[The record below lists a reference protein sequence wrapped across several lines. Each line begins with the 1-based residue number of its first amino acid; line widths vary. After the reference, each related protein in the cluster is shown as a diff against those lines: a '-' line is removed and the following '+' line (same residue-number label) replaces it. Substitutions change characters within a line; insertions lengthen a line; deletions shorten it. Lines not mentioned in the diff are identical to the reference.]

1 MIFYT
6 SDLHFG
12 HTNCISFDNRPFENV
27 EKMEEEMIKRW
38 NGRVNDAD
46 TVYILGDVFYGYKKD
61 KEELLK
67 SLNGQ
72 KILIMGN
79 HDGEIV
85 RSEALKSCF
94 LQIDKMSYVKDGGR
108 KIVMCH
114 FPIASWNGRNYGS
127 LHFYGHIH
135 SARGSVFSYMSNLE
149 NAYNVGCMINNYVP
163 CTAEEVIQNNIA
175 FKNSAAE
182 K

>member
-12 HTNCISFDNRPFENV
+12 HINCLSFDNRPFENIEV
-27 EKMEEEMIKRW
+27 MEEEMVRRW
-38 NGRVNDAD
+38 NGRVDKSD
-46 TVYILGDVFYGYKKD
+46 TVYILGDIFYKYKKD
-61 KEELLK
+61 KESILN

-85 RSEALKSCF
+85 KSDKLKSCF
-94 LQIDKMSYVKDGGR
+94 IQIDKMAYVKDGKY

-135 SARGSVFSYMSNLE
+135 SSSGNVYSFMNNLE

-163 CTAEEVIQNNIA
+163 CTVEEVIQNNIVY
-175 FKNSAAE
+175 KNYVTE